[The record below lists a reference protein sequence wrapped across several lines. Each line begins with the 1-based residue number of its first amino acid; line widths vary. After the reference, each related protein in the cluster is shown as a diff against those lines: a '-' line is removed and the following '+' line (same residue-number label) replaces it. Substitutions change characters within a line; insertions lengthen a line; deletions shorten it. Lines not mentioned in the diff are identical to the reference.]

1 LLELILALALLGAL
15 MAVAWSLMGTFRDA
29 EMRGW
34 KLAHR
39 TQTIR
44 AARQWLQNDMQHL
57 LQPALLTASTGAS
70 QVQLNG
76 NTLGFTA
83 SISPSIDPIP
93 FLEQLLTNP
102 LANTTAN
109 AEELSAAN
117 LFTDTAAV
125 ASQAYGALWPDETLN
140 VEYQLIPQEASAT
153 TAPASV
159 MRSGAATDTLFTL
172 IRRELMDV
180 SSIES
185 IRDPSLNATQ
195 ANSDSERVLTAQDLY
210 RQTDD
215 TRPSRGVAL
224 RETRL
229 DGLVRGQFQYFDGV
243 SWRAEWNSE
252 QSGGLPRAIA
262 LGFDFPARADMQP
275 RQASTTTLA
284 IDNASGTEEAGGGIS
299 SLTTGSM
306 QSFAESALAA
316 EPTVTSSSSGGDSS
330 LMQSATH
337 EVQIVVYVGRQASGS
352 VDQQPFDSR
361 TGGDF

>member
-1 LLELILALALLGAL
+1 
-15 MAVAWSLMGTFRDA
+15 
-29 EMRGW
+29 
-34 KLAHR
+34 
-39 TQTIR
+39 
-44 AARQWLQNDMQHL
+44 
-57 LQPALLTASTGAS
+57 
-70 QVQLNG
+70 
-76 NTLGFTA
+76 
-83 SISPSIDPIP
+83 
-93 FLEQLLTNP
+93 
-102 LANTTAN
+102 
-109 AEELSAAN
+109 
-117 LFTDTAAV
+117 
-125 ASQAYGALWPDETLN
+125 
-140 VEYQLIPQEASAT
+140 VEYQLIPQEVSAA
-153 TAPASV
+153 TAPATV
-159 MRSGAATDTLFTL
+159 MRSEAATDTLFTL

-185 IRDPSLNATQ
+185 IRNPNPSLNASQ

-275 RQASTTTLA
+275 RQTSTTSLA
-284 IDNASGTEEAGGGIS
+284 IDNASGADEAGGGIS

-316 EPTVTSSSSGGDSS
+316 EPTVTSSSSSGDSS
-330 LMQSATH
+330 LMQNATH